1 MVLQYNMIKNRKRNG
16 ALAMQ
21 HETFTKSIKVSD
33 TDITFE
39 RIYEKDYIP
48 TEYINDIKRA
58 NLLIIP
64 NEGFRAEGDVLFP
77 ETTRDFF
84 DYIRETAGT
93 QIVAD
98 IAISDEDFQRIE
110 LHSAVIEVATII
122 VQWIVLPIAT
132 GMISSFLYE
141 LVKKYHRKPEDTS
154 AKVQIIAEETATKKS
169 KKITYEGPVSGI
181 KDALDQAAKDL
192 FSKE

>member
-1 MVLQYNMIKNRKRNG
+1 
-16 ALAMQ
+16 MQ
-21 HETFTKSIKVSD
+21 HETFTKSIKISD

-48 TEYINDIKRA
+48 AEYIDDIKRA

-64 NEGFRAEGDVLFP
+64 NEGFRDGGDVLFP
-77 ETTRDFF
+77 ETTREFF
-84 DYIRETAGT
+84 DYIRETAGN

-132 GMISSFLYE
+132 GMISSFLCD

-154 AKVQIIAEETATKKS
+154 AKVQIITEETATKKS
-169 KKITYEGPVSGI
+169 KKITYEGPVSGV